1 MFGALNVVQMQYLQ
15 FSIADL
21 KSIKKSY
28 KKDIINELTTIF
40 HYFTEN

>member
-1 MFGALNVVQMQYLQ
+1 MQYLQ
-15 FSIADL
+15 FSIDL

-28 KKDIINELTTIF
+28 KKDLINELTTIF